1 VADLF
6 TRDGARRRVEPMN
19 RRLRAAVTERVGL
32 KVTAIFFASLLWFM
46 LSAEEPT
53 EELRTVRL
61 SLVTDTLVELT
72 SPLPTVRALVA
83 GPRRELLRLD
93 ANPPVVRRV
102 IDPNVAQNDTL
113 EIRAA
118 DVDVGAADVRVR
130 DVQPRQIVLQFRV
143 SAERTVPIAS
153 RVSATPDTGITLLG
167 PPRIE
172 PASVRLFG
180 ARDRVNAIDSIYTV
194 PVDLLVR
201 DTLEQRVAL
210 DTVGLGVTVEPAHIR
225 VVVPAG
231 RLSVPDTLP
240 ATPAPAAATP
250 PPVAVPDTVP

>member
-1 VADLF
+1 MF

-102 IDPNVAQNDTL
+102 IDPNVAENDTL

-143 SAERTVPIAS
+143 RAERTVPIAS
-153 RVSATPDTGITLLG
+153 RVRASPDTGVTLLG
-167 PPRIE
+167 PLRTE
-172 PASVRLFG
+172 PTSVRIFG
-180 ARDRVNAIDSIYTV
+180 ARDRVNAIDSVYTV
-194 PVDLLVR
+194 TADLLVR
-201 DTLEQRVAL
+201 DTLEQRIAL
-210 DTVGLGVTVEPAHIR
+210 DTAGLGVSVEPTHIR
-225 VVVPAG
+225 VIVPAG
-231 RLSVPDTLP
+231 RLTMPDTTP
-240 ATPAPAAATP
+240 AVPAPASASPTPAA
-250 PPVAVPDTVP
+250 APDTAP